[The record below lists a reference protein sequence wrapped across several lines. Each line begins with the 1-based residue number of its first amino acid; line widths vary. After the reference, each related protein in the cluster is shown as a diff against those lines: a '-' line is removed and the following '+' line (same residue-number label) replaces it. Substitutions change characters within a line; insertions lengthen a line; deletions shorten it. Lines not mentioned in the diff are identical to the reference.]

1 MYKRK
6 GRGCRKTDI
15 KSSNVFTDYFLEKYG
30 NLFMMKYPNIT
41 LEPVE
46 IRPED
51 IYNPEKYEKML
62 SESSPDILDLNL
74 VMYNHLIEKGFLYSL
89 DVLMKQND
97 FDIDNYFPGVIE
109 ILKQNDGQLYG
120 LSPDFSTDALY
131 FNRELFEE
139 FKIPLPT
146 DKMSWTEILD
156 LAKRFPNS
164 DNKGNK
170 IYGFSM
176 NSLFGFYGLFNS
188 IGVTSGLQ
196 QIDKKESALGTSE
209 WKKIFVN
216 AVEAYRA
223 GAVQPG
229 VLDEQPEDLFIQG
242 RVAMQLNSSQYIKTM
257 KSEKEFNKNFKPFQ
271 WGIVTYPINPN
282 NNEYSDRVSVDH
294 IFSITKNTIHLSEAW
309 KFISYINSEEVAK
322 LQSRTL
328 SSDILSR
335 PGLMTESGLGIDVSA
350 FYKLKPIKSSLKK
363 GVGFGREHYVS
374 INTEAQNA
382 IDGKKTVDEAYE
394 NIIKQSKLEL
404 KESLAK

>member
-1 MYKRK
+1 
-6 GRGCRKTDI
+6 
-15 KSSNVFTDYFLEKYG
+15 
-30 NLFMMKYPNIT
+30 MMKYPNIT